1 MKLKPQILFNRK
13 YHGQAIV
20 LFLIVFQCAVL
31 LSGCGF
37 RLRGSDVVQK
47 IDQVV
52 YIQTN
57 RSHSALIESLGDYL
71 ELTQNRDEAHVI
83 LTIINESKG
92 RRVLSVARDGKVE
105 EYELQY
111 VVTFS
116 ATRNNKAAKESAS
129 ILLPE
134 QSVVLKRTYLFD
146 ESAVL
151 AIEVEESALYEAMA
165 DDAARQITR
174 RLGASMK

>member
-1 MKLKPQILFNRK
+1 MKLKPQPLVNRAFRW
-13 YHGQAIV
+13 QAIV
-20 LFLIVFQCAVL
+20 LLLIICQCVLL

-37 RLRGSDVVQK
+37 RLRGSDVVK

-57 RSHSALIESLGDYL
+57 RLHSALVGSLSDYL
-71 ELTQNRDEAHVI
+71 ELTQNRDEAHSI
-83 LTIINESKG
+83 LTIISENKG
-92 RRVLSVARDGKVE
+92 RRVLSVASDGKVE

-116 ATRNNKAAKESAS
+116 AIQNNKELKAS
-129 ILLPE
+129 DHMLLPE
-134 QSVVLKRTYLFD
+134 QSVILKRTYLFD

-151 AIEVEESALYEAMA
+151 AIEAEESTLYEVMA
-165 DDAARQITR
+165 DGAARQITR
-174 RLGASMK
+174 RLEAAITR